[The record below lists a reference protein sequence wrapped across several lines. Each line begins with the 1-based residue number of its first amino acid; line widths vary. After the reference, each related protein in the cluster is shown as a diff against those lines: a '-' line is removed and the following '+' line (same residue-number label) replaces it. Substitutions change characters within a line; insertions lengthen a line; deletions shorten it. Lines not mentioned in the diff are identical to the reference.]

1 MYVSILNRIATRPL
15 DARCKFET
23 ASTKKWLRS
32 MDDKKYLTAQELLID
47 SFELGIRIF
56 KSGFKPS
63 FIVGVW
69 RGGTPVGIAVQEIL
83 DHLGVETDH
92 IAIRTSSYYGIDQ
105 REKIVRVHGLEYVVR
120 NANWEDGLLIVDDVF
135 DTGNSLKAI
144 LETLKKKMRRNLPK
158 DIRIATAWYKPKKN
172 VTDIVPD
179 FYIHETDQWL
189 MFPHEL
195 DGLTREEIFANK
207 PGMKKLFEDAGLK

>member
-1 MYVSILNRIATRPL
+1 LNNYTIWGAFGL
-15 DARCKFET
+15 
-23 ASTKKWLRS
+23 L
-32 MDDKKYLTAQELLID
+32 MDEKIYLTAQDLLLD

-63 FIVGVW
+63 FIIGIW

-92 IAIRTSSYYGIDQ
+92 IAIRTSSYYGIDK
-105 REKIVRVHGLEYVVR
+105 REKKVRVHGLEYVVR
-120 NANWEDGLLIVDDVF
+120 NANWEDGLLIVDDVL

-144 LETLKKKMRRNLPK
+144 LETLKERMRRNLPK
-158 DIRIATAWYKPKKN
+158 DIRIATAWYKPGKN

-179 FYIHETDQWL
+179 FYIHETDEWL
-189 MFPHEL
+189 VFPHEL
-195 DGLTREEIFANK
+195 DGLTRAEIFANK
-207 PGMKKLFEDAGLK
+207 PGMKKLFEDAGLT

>member
-1 MYVSILNRIATRPL
+1 
-15 DARCKFET
+15 
-23 ASTKKWLRS
+23 
-32 MDDKKYLTAQELLID
+32 MDEKIYLTAQDLLID

-56 KSGFKPS
+56 KSGFRPS
-63 FIVGVW
+63 FIIGIW

-92 IAIRTSSYYGIDQ
+92 IAIRTSSYYGIDK
-105 REKIVRVHGLEYVVR
+105 REKKVRVHGLEYVVR
-120 NANWEDGLLIVDDVF
+120 NANWEDGLLIVDDVL

-144 LETLKKKMRRNLPK
+144 VETLKARMRRNLPK

-179 FYIHETDQWL
+179 FYIHETDEWL
-189 MFPHEL
+189 VFPHEL
-195 DGLTREEIFANK
+195 DGLTREEIFVNK
-207 PGMKKLFEDAGLK
+207 PGMKKLFEDAGLT